1 MGAPDRAEL
10 NLSRA
15 VTLGSEESGRCRE
28 VETRVSVWAV
38 RKKSAHCG
46 EVAVKEGSTVCPKR
60 LYRVVTKQLCPIESS
75 ERFYITF
82 TAYIRARENSYM
94 IISHIYT
101 RGIRKYLIYKLAILF
116 RIKYIIPFEK
126 LQNFGILLLPK
137 VDGIEFYLQGARGH
151 TIFNDFVCFRKL
163 RVLHYKL
170 VRETPFTEET
180 HSDTANVDDSQ
191 ESHTIHTDKYQ
202 KKDGRC
208 FFKLTLVESVLIF
221 FSFTHPCSC
230 LAFFLHFS
238 GILQFQGAIRYF
250 SQFCERLG
258 KC

>member
-1 MGAPDRAEL
+1 MLGAPDRAEL

-38 RKKSAHCG
+38 RKKSRHCG
-46 EVAVKEGSTVCPKR
+46 EVAVSEGSTVCPKKLR

-163 RVLHYKL
+163 RVLHYKW
-170 VRETPFTEET
+170 
-180 HSDTANVDDSQ
+180 
-191 ESHTIHTDKYQ
+191 
-202 KKDGRC
+202 
-208 FFKLTLVESVLIF
+208 
-221 FSFTHPCSC
+221 
-230 LAFFLHFS
+230 
-238 GILQFQGAIRYF
+238 
-250 SQFCERLG
+250 
-258 KC
+258 